1 MKLDLTLAKIS
12 QFVVSLLFI
21 TMVLF
26 YFGVLLMFPLAV
38 LWYAI
43 KIASLLTPTVVSVLI
58 GIAVLGYLGLRVSRM
73 SELLSALL
81 DIGVEL
87 VQFGH
92 KQKERFDPIIEQSRT
107 KLA

>member
-1 MKLDLTLAKIS
+1 MKLNIILAKIF

-43 KIASLLTPTVVSVLI
+43 IIASLLTPTVISVII
-58 GIAVLGYLGLRVSRM
+58 GIAVLGYVGLRVSRM
-73 SELLSALL
+73 TELLSALL
-81 DIGVEL
+81 DIGIDL
-87 VQFGH
+87 VAFGFR
-92 KQKERFDPIIEQSRT
+92 QKERFDPLIEQT
-107 KLA
+107 GAKIA

>member
-1 MKLDLTLAKIS
+1 MKFNLTLTKTF

-38 LWYAI
+38 LWYTI

-58 GIAVLGYLGLRVSRM
+58 GLAVLGYLGLRVSRM

-92 KQKERFDPIIEQSRT
+92 KQKGRFDPIIEQSRT